1 MSTGNKSL
9 LFRGIIVL
17 LTSRSRRPR
26 TLSVLRQNIE
36 MRIQQLCDI
45 LITDLPV
52 SFLFFKS
59 CVTINLNFVDYVTSF
74 IIYVYFFSWVN
85 NI

>member
-26 TLSVLRQNIE
+26 THSVLCKNTE
-36 MRIQQLCDI
+36 VRIQQLCYT

-52 SFLFFKS
+52 RFLFFKS